1 MDRLIFTAFS
11 GLNASMVRQRVIA
24 SNMANAQT
32 IGFRA
37 DTLQFT
43 PMTVKDGANAANT
56 LEVRALSDSEVR
68 GADMHEG
75 TLTQTGKALDIA
87 MVGKAL
93 LAVQSP
99 EGSESYT
106 RRGDLA
112 VSPSR
117 VLVNGDG
124 APVIG
129 DNGPISIPPGGVV
142 SIAEDG
148 AVLVRDPATPD
159 APPNKVDRV
168 KLASAAG
175 TRLEKGLDGL
185 LRVYGGGAL
194 PADLEARVVPGALEQ
209 SNVKPSEVLVQ
220 MVEAQRLF
228 DIRTKLISTA
238 KDLDEGGPA
247 LMRLS

>member
-37 DTLQFT
+37 ETLQFT
-43 PMTVKDGANAANT
+43 PMTVKDGES
-56 LEVRALSDSEVR
+56 LEVRALSDAEVR
-68 GADMHEG
+68 GADMSEG
-75 TLTQTGKALDIA
+75 SLVQTGKSLDVA
-87 MVGKAL
+87 MSGRAL
-93 LAVQSP
+93 LAVQATDGT
-99 EGSESYT
+99 EVYT

-112 VSPSR
+112 VSPSG
-117 VLVNGDG
+117 VLVNGDS

-129 DNGPISIPPGGVV
+129 ENGPISIPPGGQV
-142 SIAEDG
+142 SIGEDG

-159 APPNKVDRV
+159 APPNKVDRI
-168 KLASAAG
+168 KLATSTG

-185 LRVYGGGAL
+185 LRVYGGGVL
-194 PADLEARVVPGALEQ
+194 PGDLEAKVIPGALEQ
-209 SNVKPSEVLVQ
+209 SNVKPSDVLVQ

-228 DIRTKLISTA
+228 DIRTKVIATA
-238 KDLDEGGPA
+238 RDIDEGGTS
-247 LMRLS
+247 LMRLT

>member
-43 PMTVKDGANAANT
+43 PMTVKDGQSV
-56 LEVRALSDSEVR
+56 EVRALSDSEVR

-75 TLTQTGKALDIA
+75 TLIETGKPLDVA
-87 MVGKAL
+87 MQGKAV
-93 LAVQSP
+93 LAVQAAD
-99 EGSESYT
+99 GSESYT

-112 VSPSR
+112 VSPAG

-124 APVIG
+124 APVLG
-129 DNGPISIPPGGVV
+129 DSGPISIPPGGQVT
-142 SIAEDG
+142 IGEDG

-159 APPNKVDRV
+159 APPTRLDRL
-168 KLASAAG
+168 KLASPTG

-194 PADLEARVVPGALEQ
+194 PADLEAKVIPGALEQ
-209 SNVKPSEVLVQ
+209 SNVRPSDVLVQ

-238 KDLDEGGPA
+238 KDLDEGGTA

>member
-43 PMTVKDGANAANT
+43 PMTVKDGES
-56 LEVRALSDSEVR
+56 LEVRALSDAEVR
-68 GADMHEG
+68 GTDMHEG
-75 TLTQTGKALDIA
+75 TLTQTGKPLDVAL
-87 MVGKAL
+87 VGKAL
-93 LAVQSP
+93 LAVQAAD
-99 EGSESYT
+99 GSESYT

-112 VSPSR
+112 VSPSGL
-117 VLVNGDG
+117 LVNGDG

-129 DNGPISIPPGGVV
+129 ENGPISIPPGGEV

-148 AVLVRDPATPD
+148 AVLVRDPATPEA
-159 APPNKVDRV
+159 APNRVDRL
-168 KLASAAG
+168 KLASPAG
-175 TRLEKGLDGL
+175 TRIEKGLDGL

-194 PADLEARVVPGALEQ
+194 PADLDARLVPGTLEQ
-209 SNVKPSEVLVQ
+209 SNVRPSDVLVQ

-238 KDLDEGGPA
+238 KELDEGGAA

>member
-43 PMTVKDGANAANT
+43 PMTVKDGQSV
-56 LEVRALSDSEVR
+56 EVRALSDSEVR

-75 TLTQTGKALDIA
+75 TLIETGKPLDVA
-87 MVGKAL
+87 MQGKAV
-93 LAVQSP
+93 LAVQAAD
-99 EGSESYT
+99 GSESYT

-112 VSPSR
+112 VSPAG

-124 APVIG
+124 APVLG
-129 DNGPISIPPGGVV
+129 DSGPISIPPGGQVT
-142 SIAEDG
+142 IGEDG

-159 APPNKVDRV
+159 APPTRLDRL
-168 KLASAAG
+168 KLASPTG

-194 PADLEARVVPGALEQ
+194 PADLEAKVIPGALEQ
-209 SNVKPSEVLVQ
+209 SNVRPSDVLVQ

-238 KDLDEGGPA
+238 KELDEGGSA